1 MRDYHP
7 AILLVNPARDT
18 VVLRGHPATR
28 SCFLLRRNLQRQ
40 KVTIMA
46 DLQGETL
53 FQRNQWHAVSASFLG
68 WTLDAFD
75 FFAVVFL
82 VDRLA
87 LQFGVSKTDIVWTL
101 TATLAMRPVGALL
114 FGLFADRYGRRAALM
129 ANVVCFSILELL
141 CGFSTGYTM
150 FLILRT
156 LYGIG
161 MGGEWGVGASLTMES
176 IPKRWRGLFSGIL
189 QSGYSVGYLLAALCA
204 RFVLPTLG
212 WRAMF
217 WAGGV
222 PALLALYVRARV
234 PEPEAWKRQR
244 AASIRTILKSV
255 GGEWKSF
262 VYLIFLMTL
271 MMFLSH
277 GTQDLYP
284 DFLKSAHH
292 LSSNA
297 VSSLAVL
304 YNVGALLGAII
315 FGQLSERLGRRR
327 GMTLALLLSLAVIPL
342 WAFGSSLA
350 GLALGAFLMQVGVQG
365 AWGIIPAHLTELAP
379 SEARSLLPG
388 LAYQLGILIAAP
400 TNTLEYALRDRVGY
414 ARALSGFELCV
425 IVLGIIAVNLGKER
439 HGHDF
444 G

>member
-1 MRDYHP
+1 MP
-7 AILLVNPARDT
+7 ALHHATTMTDSDT
-18 VVLRGHPATR
+18 E
-28 SCFLLRRNLQRQ
+28 N
-40 KVTIMA
+40 
-46 DLQGETL
+46 L
-53 FQRNQWHAVSASFLG
+53 FQREQWHAVSASFLG

-82 VDRLA
+82 VGTLA
-87 LQFGVSKTDIVWTL
+87 AQFRVTKTDIVWTL

-129 ANVVCFSILELL
+129 ANVICFSVLELL
-141 CGFSTGYTM
+141 CGFSTGFTM

-161 MGGEWGVGASLTMES
+161 MGGEWGVGASLAMETV
-176 IPKRWRGLFSGIL
+176 PKRWRGLFSGIL
-189 QSGYSVGYLLAALCA
+189 QSGYSVGYLLAAVGA
-204 RFVLPTLG
+204 RFILPSLG

-234 PEPEAWKRQR
+234 PEPEAWKRQP
-244 AASIRTILKSV
+244 AVSVRTILASV
-255 GGEWKSF
+255 TKNWKSF
-262 VYLIFLMTL
+262 VYLVVLMTL

-292 LSSNA
+292 LTSNM
-297 VSSLAVL
+297 VSSVAIL
-304 YNVGALLGAII
+304 YNVGAVLGAII

-327 GMTLALLLSLAVIPL
+327 GMTLALILSLVVIPL
-342 WAFGSSLA
+342 WAFGSSAA

-379 SEARSLLPG
+379 ASARSLLPG

-414 ARALSGFELCV
+414 GWALSGFELCV
-425 IVLGIIAVNLGKER
+425 ILLGIVAINLGKER
-439 HGHDF
+439 RGHDF
-444 G
+444 MPDAA